1 MSDDWVQI
9 QLTIEPCSTC
19 YLIFPIETPQSR
31 DRTLTVGGKSM
42 QKNGEIFYATDLI
55 ALFRRDQVWTA
66 NLRSFQIVRCSDFD
80 VTSRSYHPTETE
92 FRLETR
98 IAKKLIEN
106 VRSAR
111 QAGMVCS

>member
-1 MSDDWVQI
+1 
-9 QLTIEPCSTC
+9 
-19 YLIFPIETPQSR
+19 
-31 DRTLTVGGKSM
+31 M